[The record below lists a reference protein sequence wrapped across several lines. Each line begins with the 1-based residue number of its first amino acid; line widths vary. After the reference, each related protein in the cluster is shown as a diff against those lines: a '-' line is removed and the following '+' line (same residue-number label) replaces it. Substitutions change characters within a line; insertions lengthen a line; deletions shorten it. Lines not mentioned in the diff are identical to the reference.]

1 MRGPICKASAS
12 RAMQQRQPEKLRRGL
27 AVHSSEIET
36 GPPLD
41 PEGVQVLGAPRFGDL
56 QN

>member
-1 MRGPICKASAS
+1 
-12 RAMQQRQPEKLRRGL
+12 MQQRQPEKLRRGL
-27 AVHSSEIET
+27 AVISSDPET